1 MKTVQLNNGVQM
13 PILGFGVFQIRD
25 AEECEKSVCAA
36 IEAGYR
42 LIDTAASYRNEVA
55 VGNAIRKSGVAR
67 EELFVT
73 TRLWIQD
80 ADEERALSAFQKSLD
95 RLQLNYLDLYL
106 IHQPYG
112 DVHGA
117 WRAMEK
123 LYREGR
129 VRAIG
134 ISNFHPDR
142 AIDLITHNQI
152 VPAANQIEVHPFCQ
166 QIASHEFRKGNDV
179 QVESWG
185 SFAEG
190 RNGIFENEILRAI
203 GASHQKLIA
212 QVILRWLIQRNVVAI
227 PKSVHT
233 NRIIENFSVSDF
245 ELSDDEMAQ
254 IAALDTKASAFF
266 DHRDPDVVKRLGSI
280 KLDI

>member
-166 QIASHEFRKGNDV
+166 QIASHEFLKGNDV

>member
-1 MKTVQLNNGVQM
+1 
-13 PILGFGVFQIRD
+13 
-25 AEECEKSVCAA
+25 
-36 IEAGYR
+36 
-42 LIDTAASYRNEVA
+42 
-55 VGNAIRKSGVAR
+55 
-67 EELFVT
+67 
-73 TRLWIQD
+73 
-80 ADEERALSAFQKSLD
+80 
-95 RLQLNYLDLYL
+95 LNYLDLYL

-166 QIASHEFRKGNDV
+166 QIASHEFLKGNDV